1 MKKIGI
7 LVVSLRAID
16 FCHQGC
22 SGRKANISTQIDMG
36 SV

>member
-1 MKKIGI
+1 MKQVGL
-7 LVVSLRAID
+7 LVVSLRDID

-22 SGRKANISTQIDMG
+22 SVRKANISTHIDMG